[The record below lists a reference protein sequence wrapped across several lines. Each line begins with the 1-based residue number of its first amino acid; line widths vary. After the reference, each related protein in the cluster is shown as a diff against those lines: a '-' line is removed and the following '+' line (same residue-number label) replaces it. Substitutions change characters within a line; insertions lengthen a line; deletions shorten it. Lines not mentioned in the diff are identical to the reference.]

1 MDVKGK
7 KEQLVESAMSLI
19 LKKGYSH
26 TSVEDITNDIGI
38 AKGSF
43 YTYFKSKNLL
53 LVTIIDS
60 KINDVLEKQRIQ
72 LENSKSFDE
81 ILWKNIN
88 SRVKFS
94 GDDLKRELVLI
105 NLIRNIDV
113 LGREIRELLVKLEEL
128 NISFIEKA
136 IEKYKNELNIDIKN
150 KNRYSQMLN
159 AVIRDF
165 KMTNIFF
172 DTDGKDN
179 FFVRDMVT
187 AEKKMNDI
195 AFDEGIEFIYENTL
209 KVLK

>member
-195 AFDEGIEFIYENTL
+195 AFDEGIEFIYQNTL

>member
-94 GDDLKRELVLI
+94 GEDLKRELVLI

-195 AFDEGIEFIYENTL
+195 AFDEGIEFIYQNTL

>member
-1 MDVKGK
+1 MEVKGK

-26 TSVEDITNDIGI
+26 TSVEDITNDVGI

-60 KINDVLEKQRIQ
+60 KINDVLENQKNQMGTSR
-72 LENSKSFDE
+72 SFDE

-94 GDDLKRELVLI
+94 GDNLKRELVLI

-113 LGREIRELLVKLEEL
+113 LGREIRDLLVKLEEL
-128 NISFIEKA
+128 NIEFIEKA
-136 IEKYKNELNIDIKN
+136 ITKYKDELKVDVKDIT
-150 KNRYSQMLN
+150 RYSQMLN

-187 AEKKMNDI
+187 AEKKMNDG
-195 AFDEGIEFIYENTL
+195 AFDDGIEFIYQNTL